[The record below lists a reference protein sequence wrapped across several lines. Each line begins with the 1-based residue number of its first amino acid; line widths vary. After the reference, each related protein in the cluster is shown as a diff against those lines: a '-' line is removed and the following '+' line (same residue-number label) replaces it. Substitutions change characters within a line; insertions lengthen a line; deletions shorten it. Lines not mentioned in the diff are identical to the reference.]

1 MTPDA
6 RARYSPGAVSS
17 WNCPHQV
24 NEVCVK
30 VAGAY
35 CRPGMRGC
43 VLFGKVTFQDG
54 KVPYPVW
61 PPGADPRERA
71 RAEAALRARPDDP

>member
-1 MTPDA
+1 M
-6 RARYSPGAVSS
+6 SS
-17 WNCPHQV
+17 WSCPHQV
-24 NEVCVK
+24 NDFCRKVK
-30 VAGAY
+30 GAY

-43 VLFGKVTFQDG
+43 VVFGRVTFQDG

-71 RAEAALRARPDDP
+71 EAEAALPAGEGSDGRER

>member
-1 MTPDA
+1 M
-6 RARYSPGAVSS
+6 SS
-17 WNCPHQV
+17 WSCPHQV
-24 NEVCVK
+24 NDFCRK
-30 VAGAY
+30 VNGAY

-61 PPGADPRERA
+61 PPGVDPRERA
-71 RAEAALRARPDDP
+71 QANAEIRACNELDEHER